1 MNKNDFKE
9 KTTVRGGKFSEDE
22 EQKLIAMYKKRHSD
36 LQQLQANYLPIYDEL
51 AIMGDPRNA
60 YFRTKRS
67 NGDLSHLVAKTD
79 DTLQSALPLHAA
91 VMNSLLTPSAYV
103 WHDMRFCS
111 EEAQTKYGA
120 ILAKQ
125 NEIIYNKRYTAASNF
140 VCAINTLYINNA
152 LYGWYVLEVTKDIAR
167 KQVVYRALPIR
178 EFVIDQNE
186 RGFVDTFY
194 RKVTMTY
201 RHLRQMFPNYTPKK
215 AQNGEDLAWL
225 NKEMT
230 LLHIVEPSLSSSDGK
245 FDSVYI
251 DLTDGTII
259 KKTLESK
266 SKYIAGRASTFS
278 NTNDPY
284 GFSPVM
290 CVMPST
296 KNLNAVSFDLI
307 KATHHASRYD
317 LIAGDDVVNPRNY
330 PDVTSIINGGMDSEG
345 RPQVAVLSQ
354 RDLPTLDYMIKGWQ
368 KRISDALF
376 TDTFMLLQE
385 TQSRSAT
392 DAMLKA
398 NERANMIAPLG
409 DRFSRELLQPLL
421 ELEVEYYSEMTGVL
435 PQFPEEA
442 KDEEYDIILD
452 NPLLRGQRLDS
463 VNSISNLAG
472 TLGVVKSLS
481 AEFNVDRTKEY
492 LAGAYNVPL
501 DIFNTQEEK
510 QQIIDAENEQAN
522 LQLLAENAGGIGK
535 GISDLSNAASGGK
548 ATTK

>member
-1 MNKNDFKE
+1 
-9 KTTVRGGKFSEDE
+9 
-22 EQKLIAMYKKRHSD
+22 
-36 LQQLQANYLPIYDEL
+36 
-51 AIMGDPRNA
+51 
-60 YFRTKRS
+60 
-67 NGDLSHLVAKTD
+67 
-79 DTLQSALPLHAA
+79 
-91 VMNSLLTPSAYV
+91 
-103 WHDMRFCS
+103 
-111 EEAQTKYGA
+111 
-120 ILAKQ
+120 
-125 NEIIYNKRYTAASNF
+125 
-140 VCAINTLYINNA
+140 
-152 LYGWYVLEVTKDIAR
+152 
-167 KQVVYRALPIR
+167 
-178 EFVIDQNE
+178 
-186 RGFVDTFY
+186 
-194 RKVTMTY
+194 
-201 RHLRQMFPNYTPKK
+201 
-215 AQNGEDLAWL
+215 
-225 NKEMT
+225 
-230 LLHIVEPSLSSSDGK
+230 
-245 FDSVYI
+245 
-251 DLTDGTII
+251 
-259 KKTLESK
+259 
-266 SKYIAGRASTFS
+266 
-278 NTNDPY
+278 
-284 GFSPVM
+284 
-290 CVMPST
+290 
-296 KNLNAVSFDLI
+296 
-307 KATHHASRYD
+307 
-317 LIAGDDVVNPRNY
+317 
-330 PDVTSIINGGMDSEG
+330 
-345 RPQVAVLSQ
+345 
-354 RDLPTLDYMIKGWQ
+354 MIKGWQ

-535 GISDLSNAASGGK
+535 GISDLSNAASGGA